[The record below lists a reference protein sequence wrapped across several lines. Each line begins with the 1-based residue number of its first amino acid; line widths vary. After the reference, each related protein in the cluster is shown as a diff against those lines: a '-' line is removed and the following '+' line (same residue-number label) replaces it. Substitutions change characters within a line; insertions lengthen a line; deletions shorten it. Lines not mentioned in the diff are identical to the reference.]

1 MSYQKIKLGIIF
13 DQDILSG
20 GGFQQAVNACLVAS
34 KIDKNISEI
43 AYYTTKR
50 IGVER
55 LTRHGIK
62 SKYININ
69 LFKKILLYFKTTYR
83 HRILYKL
90 INVFFNYNFFES
102 FLKKEKIDL
111 VYFIS
116 PSRFALDLSTLNY
129 IFTVWDN
136 CHRDYPEFPEVRN
149 NNEFEEREFRLKKAL
164 KKATAIIAESEFG
177 KKNLLK
183 RYNLDNERINVIP
196 LEPAPIIN
204 SGKKGKYEFKN
215 NLKKINLDYKFIFYP
230 AQFWPHKNHKY
241 IIDGLDI
248 IIKNFNLS
256 INAVFCGSDKGY
268 KNSIRNYAS
277 LNNLE
282 KNIIFTDFL
291 SDQEVTSLYLNSI
304 ALVMPSYF
312 GPTNMP
318 PYEAFKLGT
327 PVLYPEILAKQDDIY
342 DAILPIKY
350 EDPNT
355 MALHIN
361 NLIKNKSVRETIIK
375 RGFEK
380 IAFLESIDRVKIL
393 NKIILN
399 FRNKFFC
406 FKDF

>member
-1 MSYQKIKLGIIF
+1 MSYEKIKLGIIF
-13 DQDILSG
+13 HQDILSG
-20 GGFQQAVNACLVAS
+20 GGFQQAVNASLVAT

-43 AYYTTKR
+43 AFYSTKR
-50 IGVER
+50 VGVQR
-55 LTRHGIK
+55 LINHGIN

-83 HRILYKL
+83 FRILYRL
-90 INVFFNYNFFES
+90 ISVFFNYNFFES
-102 FLKKEKIDL
+102 FLKKEKIDF

-116 PSRFALDLSTLNY
+116 PSRFALDLNTINY

-136 CHRDYPEFPEVRN
+136 CHRDHPEFPEVRHE
-149 NNEFEEREFRLKKAL
+149 NEFEEREFRLKKAL

-177 KKNLLK
+177 KNNLLK
-183 RYNLDNERINVIP
+183 RYNLDNERINIIP

-204 SGKKGKYEFKN
+204 LGQKEKYEFKHN
-215 NLKKINLDYKFIFYP
+215 FKKLNLNDKFIFYP

-241 IIDGLDI
+241 IIDGLKILTD
-248 IIKNFNLS
+248 NFNTS

-268 KNSIRNYAS
+268 KKSIRNYAA

-291 SDQEVTSLYLNSI
+291 SDEEVTSLYLNAI
-304 ALVMPSYF
+304 ALVMPTYF

-342 DAILPIKY
+342 NAILPIKY

-361 NLIKNKSVRETIIK
+361 DLIKNKLTREKYINK
-375 RGFEK
+375 GFQK
-380 IAFLESIDRVKIL
+380 IEFLENIDRVEIL
-393 NKIILN
+393 NKIIIN

-406 FKDF
+406 FKDY

>member
-1 MSYQKIKLGIIF
+1 MSSQKIKIGIIF

-43 AYYTTKR
+43 AFYTTKR

-83 HRILYKL
+83 YRILYKL
-90 INVFFNYNFFES
+90 INVFLNYNFFES
-102 FLKKEKIDL
+102 FLKKEKIDF

-136 CHRDYPEFPEVRN
+136 CHRDYPEFPEVREN
-149 NNEFEEREFRLKKAL
+149 KEFEEREFRLKKAL

-204 SGKKGKYEFKN
+204 SVKKGKYQFNN
-215 NLKKINLDYKFIFYP
+215 NLKEINLDSKFIFYP

-241 IIDGLDI
+241 IIDGLVI
-248 IIKNFNLS
+248 LIKNFNLS

-277 LNNLE
+277 LNNIE

-291 SDQEVTSLYLNSI
+291 SDQEVASLYLNSI

-361 NLIKNKSVRETIIK
+361 SLIKNNSVRETIIN

-380 IAFLESIDRVKIL
+380 IEFLESIDRVKIL
-393 NKIILN
+393 NKIISN
-399 FRNKFFC
+399 FRNKLFC

>member
-20 GGFQQAVNACLVAS
+20 GGFQQALNACLVAS

-43 AYYTTKR
+43 AFYTTKR

-83 HRILYKL
+83 YRILYKL
-90 INVFFNYNFFES
+90 INVFLNYNFFES
-102 FLKKEKIDL
+102 FLKKEKIDF

-136 CHRDYPEFPEVRN
+136 CHRDYPEFPEVRD

-177 KKNLLK
+177 KNNLLK

-204 SGKKGKYEFKN
+204 SVKKGEYEFNN

-241 IIDGLDI
+241 IIDGLVI
-248 IIKNFNLS
+248 LIKNFNLS

-361 NLIKNKSVRETIIK
+361 NLIKNKSVRKTIIN

-380 IAFLESIDRVKIL
+380 IEFLESIDRVKIL
-393 NKIILN
+393 NKIIFN